1 MVVEDQEYGVYEKEH
16 EVGHRWTAHD
26 RRIIAKMEQYLNES
40 DIVNV
45 EFEELE
51 LLLGPEDSEIDVVC
65 IVMNARR
72 RKGRRNFQIF
82 VSQGP
87 SEFLVGR
94 TLRWERRM
102 EEARRRVE
110 AYVEHL

>member
-1 MVVEDQEYGVYEKEH
+1 
-16 EVGHRWTAHD
+16 
-26 RRIIAKMEQYLNES
+26 MEQYLNES

-51 LLLGPEDSEIDVVC
+51 LLLGPEDSEIDMMY

-72 RKGRRNFQIF
+72 RKGRQIFQILGT
-82 VSQGP
+82 QGP
-87 SEFLVGR
+87 SEFLIGR